1 MNKRLAWKLPKYLD
15 NHGVTRYQL
24 MTELGDGRGRVA
36 YEWKELPKRLD
47 TEAFERV
54 LGALEKLTGEP
65 VTLTD
70 LLEYVPEPEVQN
82 DEQALLDTSTADL
95 ADTLDAL
102 EADLP
107 PEEREAWLEAFAR
120 TTT

>member
-1 MNKRLAWKLPKYLD
+1 
-15 NHGVTRYQL
+15 